1 MNTEEIAATAVS
13 RIKERLTDEVF
24 LLIQTDRELMANYLH
39 EVEAHG
45 WKTVNQT
52 IGRAV
57 KRAFP
62 GIGTLF
68 DAVTAYAQRRHAKR
82 ACSTTHGG
90 RGRRDDE
97 TTS

>member
-1 MNTEEIAATAVS
+1 MNIEEIASTAIS

-24 LLIQTDRELMANYLH
+24 LLIQNDRELMAGYLN

-45 WKTVNQT
+45 WKAVNQT

-62 GIGTLF
+62 GIEGKSRSRLPESVLVQSFTEF
-68 DAVTAYAQRRHAKR
+68 
-82 ACSTTHGG
+82 
-90 RGRRDDE
+90 E
-97 TTS
+97 

>member
-24 LLIQTDRELMANYLH
+24 LLIQTDRELMADYLH

-45 WKTVNQT
+45 WKAVNQT
-52 IGRAV
+52 IGRVV

-62 GIGTLF
+62 GIENKCRNRQPESVLVQSFTEF
-68 DAVTAYAQRRHAKR
+68 D
-82 ACSTTHGG
+82 
-90 RGRRDDE
+90 
-97 TTS
+97 